1 MGRRWVDKGRAESEE
16 DDDEAAKAVI
26 FISSSD
32 EEEAN
37 EDLSLAIVARARER
51 EANRKRAEEGGLPP
65 VAAAAPASV
74 IDLSSSPSAD
84 QEPAPSGGEAAVE
97 AAAEGEKKKKRR
109 RKKRKKNEVEENETP
124 QVVGPAKEEEEP
136 LGSADLVFTEV
147 NETSDNVVLRK
158 LLRGPRYFDPG
169 DSNWETCFNCG
180 QEGHV
185 AANCPMEKRRKPCF
199 VCGMFGHN
207 GKQCSQAQDCFVCK
221 RRGHFA
227 KDCPEKHKRIAQES
241 KICLRCGDVGHDML
255 SCRNDYSPDDLK
267 EIQCYIC
274 KKYGHLCCVDF
285 TDNSS
290 REVSCYN
297 CAQLG
302 HTGLGCAKPR
312 GETGA
317 AASPTLCYKCG
328 EEGHFAR
335 GCTKISMSAR
345 WMGESTP
352 TRKVAKENKYFSGT
366 RSAPQNSA
374 NSRKKKSLLDEERKN
389 MSAGRSRIKGG
400 WIVDDPGDL
409 PRKKSKTNGW
419 ASPRTPV
426 KNSHKNYPLG
436 SGGQYSSSQ
445 SSKKH
450 KSFVG
455 TPSPH
460 VARGNYQHGFSAS
473 RFGNSHSR
481 FGRS

>member
-1 MGRRWVDKGRAESEE
+1 MGRRRGDKGSAESDEE
-16 DDDEAAKAVI
+16 DDGEAAKAVI
-26 FISSSD
+26 FISSD
-32 EEEAN
+32 DEEAN

-65 VAAAAPASV
+65 VAAAAPALV

-97 AAAEGEKKKKRR
+97 ASAEGEKKKKRR
-109 RKKRKKNEVEENETP
+109 RKKRKKNEADENER
-124 QVVGPAKEEEEP
+124 VVVPAKEEEEP
-136 LGSADLVFTEV
+136 LETADLAVTEV

-180 QEGHV
+180 EEGHV
-185 AANCPMEKRRKPCF
+185 AANCMMEKRQRPCF

-207 GKQCSQAQDCFVCK
+207 GKQCTQAQDCFVCK
-221 RRGHFA
+221 RRGHLA

-255 SCRNDYSPDDLK
+255 LCRNEYPPDDLK

-274 KKYGHLCCVDF
+274 KKYGHLCCADF
-285 TDNSS
+285 TDIGP

-345 WMGESTP
+345 RMGESTP
-352 TRKVAKENKYFSGT
+352 TRKFAKENKDFLGS
-366 RSAPQNSA
+366 RSAPRDFGKSH
-374 NSRKKKSLLDEERKN
+374 KKKSLLDEERKN
-389 MSAGRSRIKGG
+389 MSAGRSRIRGG

-409 PRKKSKTNGW
+409 ARKKFKTNGW

-426 KNSHKNYPLG
+426 KSSHKNYPLG

-445 SSKKH
+445 SSKKR
-450 KSFVG
+450 KYFVG
-455 TPSPH
+455 TPSLH
-460 VARGNYQHGFSAS
+460 VSRGNYQHDFSAS
-473 RFGNSHSR
+473 RFGNSHRR

>member
-1 MGRRWVDKGRAESEE
+1 MGRRWVDKGKAESEE
-16 DDDEAAKAVI
+16 DDHEAAKAVI

-51 EANRKRAEEGGLPP
+51 EANRKRAEEEGLPP
-65 VAAAAPASV
+65 VAAAAPALV
-74 IDLSSSPSAD
+74 IDLSSSPSVD

-97 AAAEGEKKKKRR
+97 ASVEGEKKKKRR
-109 RKKRKKNEVEENETP
+109 RKKRKKNEAEEIETP
-124 QVVGPAKEEEEP
+124 QVVDPAKEEEEP
-136 LGSADLVFTEV
+136 LGSADLVVAEV

-185 AANCPMEKRRKPCF
+185 AANCTMEKRRKPCF

-207 GKQCSQAQDCFVCK
+207 GKQCTQ
-221 RRGHFA
+221 
-227 KDCPEKHKRIAQES
+227 
-241 KICLRCGDVGHDML
+241 
-255 SCRNDYSPDDLK
+255 

-285 TDNSS
+285 TDNGP

-302 HTGLGCAKPR
+302 HTGLGCARPR

-345 WMGESTP
+345 RMGESTP
-352 TRKVAKENKYFSGT
+352 TRKVAKENKDFLGT
-366 RSAPQNSA
+366 RSAPHGFA
-374 NSRKKKSLLDEERKN
+374 NLRKKKSLLDEERKN

-409 PRKKSKTNGW
+409 PRKKSKSNGW
-419 ASPRTPV
+419 ASSRTPV

-450 KSFVG
+450 KSFMG

-460 VARGNYQHGFSAS
+460 VSRGNYQHGFSAS
-473 RFGNSHSR
+473 RFGNSHGR